1 MRTFSVD
8 DQSRPQGVQRSALP
22 DVIRRLSEI
31 HRRLARCRVRCNN
44 DNQRRLIE
52 QAEDE
57 VFRSLQLLEA
67 EVDRSPASNG

>member
-1 MRTFSVD
+1 MRPYTVNR
-8 DQSRPQGVQRSALP
+8 QSRPQGVQHSALP
-22 DVIRRLSEI
+22 DVIVRLSEI
-31 HRRLARCRVRCNN
+31 HRRLARCRIRCNN
-44 DNQRRLIE
+44 ENQRRLIE